1 MTVQRRMVVSS
12 LLVKQHSASSSY
24 PVRIDVLRVYSR
36 GVGDGLFLPR
46 TKGRNFARQLHHVTT
61 EDLHL
66 LVAAHVVGMYEFGTA
81 LCVGCGIFRL
91 ISWLMDVYFES

>member
-1 MTVQRRMVVSS
+1 MTVQLRMVESS
-12 LLVKQHSASSSY
+12 LIVKQQSASSSY
-24 PVRIDVLRVYSR
+24 PIRIDVLRVHSG

-46 TKGRNFARQLHHVTT
+46 TKGRNFVRQLHHVTA

-66 LVAAHVVGMYEFGTA
+66 FVAAHVAGMCVVGTA

-91 ISWLMDVYFES
+91 INRLVDVCFES